1 MLRALTLATQH
12 NVAIHKA
19 QHEASNIWRPKR
31 KITTKSIANLA
42 DQPGN
47 SLA

>member
-19 QHEASNIWRPKR
+19 QHEASNIWRSKKEKLPQ
-31 KITTKSIANLA
+31 NLL
-42 DQPGN
+42 PIWLI
-47 SLA
+47 SLEIR